1 VRATAARSS
10 LGPNGGAVLV
20 KNLTEA
26 AEVSNMYAP
35 EHLQIAVDP
44 QHEEQLL
51 DLLINAGEILIGQNT
66 PFSAGNFVIGAPAS
80 LPTSGFAHVSSGITV
95 DAFLKRTAIAKANEP
110 ALRRMAQTIVS
121 MSDHEGFSA
130 HGNAIRRRF
139 S

>member
-1 VRATAARSS
+1 
-10 LGPNGGAVLV
+10 
-20 KNLTEA
+20 
-26 AEVSNMYAP
+26 MYAP

-51 DLLINAGEILIGQNT
+51 DLLVNAGEILIGQNT